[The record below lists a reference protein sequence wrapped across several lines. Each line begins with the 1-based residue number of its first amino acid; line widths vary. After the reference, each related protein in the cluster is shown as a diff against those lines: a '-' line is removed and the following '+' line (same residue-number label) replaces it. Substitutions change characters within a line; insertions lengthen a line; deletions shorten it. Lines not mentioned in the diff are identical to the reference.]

1 MAPVSTQNSLILKP
15 AKGGLIRS
23 PALLRLGWSLG
34 SLLVLGLIWQLA
46 ADFAQNRYFPSPA
59 AVFSVL
65 SQEAMAGELFSH
77 VGATL
82 LRVVMAFAVAMFLG
96 SAIGLILGRFK
107 IADKFFDPWLIL
119 LLNLPA
125 LVIISLSYVW
135 LGMNGTAAVVA
146 VAINQIPNV
155 AVTMREGARSLSRDL
170 SEMANVY
177 KFGWRKTFLH
187 VTIPQLAPFLA
198 AAARSGL
205 ALVWKIVLVVE
216 ALGGSGRGVGYQI
229 YIAFGEFDVTKILAY
244 ALAFIIIVQIIEMAV
259 LQPIQARVNR
269 WRR

>member
-1 MAPVSTQNSLILKP
+1 MAPVSTQNSSIIRPVSAAL
-15 AKGGLIRS
+15 GRS
-23 PALLRLGWSLG
+23 PALERLAWALG
-34 SLLVLGLIWQLA
+34 SLFVLGVLWQIA
-46 ADFAQNRYFPSPA
+46 ADFVQNRYFPSPA
-59 AVFSVL
+59 AVFAVL
-65 SQEAMAGELFSH
+65 RQEAMAGELFAH

-82 LRVVMAFAVAMFLG
+82 ERVALAFAIAMLIG
-96 SAIGLILGRFK
+96 SSIGLLLGRFK
-107 IADKFFDPWLIL
+107 LADKFFDPWLIL
-119 LLNLPA
+119 VLNLPA

-135 LGMNGTAAVVA
+135 LGMNTAASVIA

-170 SEMANVY
+170 TEMADVY
-177 KFGWRKTFLH
+177 KFGWKKTFLH
-187 VTIPQLAPFLA
+187 VTLPQLAPFLA

-244 ALAFIIIVQIIEMAV
+244 ALAFIFIVQIIETTV